1 MRVFMELGD
10 WCAFLEIRLRKLIIR
25 REREKKKKKRS
36 PFQLIVLSNSI
47 EVLHYFLISVEC
59 FACESVV

>member
-25 REREKKKKKRS
+25 REREKKRS